1 MLLTSC
7 VTSATLA
14 EDLKA
19 LNGKEFKNVRVIRVE
34 LDGIMLRTKFGISK
48 VYFVELPKDV
58 QKRFHYVDA
67 TGIGILGLTWL
78 AFVTIGT
85 MWLIFPFV
93 VWAKLN
99 LIIEN
104 TRTARQNFYRL
115 SAQAQ

>member
-1 MLLTSC
+1 MLLTFC
-7 VTSATLA
+7 VTSAALA

-19 LNGKEFKNVRVIRVE
+19 LNGKEFKNVSVIRVE
-34 LDGIMLRTKFGISK
+34 LDGIMLRTRFGIWK

-67 TGIGILGLTWL
+67 GGIGILGLTWL
-78 AFVTIGT
+78 AFVIIGT
-85 MWLIFPFV
+85 VWLIFPFV

-104 TRTARQNFYRL
+104 TRNTKL
-115 SAQAQ
+115 